1 MGNIF
6 NNIRIMFFE
15 LCRLYYIFCRILI
28 KNGFYRMMLS
38 IGYTLKSFIPGTK
51 KKKKSFLKLGEL
63 RKFYEGYRDR
73 IKPLFEN
80 DNLQKYILGSFSD
93 LWEKTLEFTEIK
105 EDKEIYSLIT
115 KVSIVNAVLAGIPG
129 RMAIGVLIC
138 IALEIYM
145 GLAIARKFGIKTS
158 SENESWEKIKSLT
171 PYVTYFGFVLF
182 VAFYLFKHT
191 LIFLFSL

>member
-51 KKKKSFLKLGEL
+51 KKKPGFLNLDEL
-63 RKFYEGYRDR
+63 KNIYEGYEDR
-73 IKPLFEN
+73 IKTLLEYEN
-80 DNLQKYILGSFSD
+80 LRKYILGSFSE
-93 LWEKTLEFTEIK
+93 LWEKTLKFSEIK

-129 RMAIGVLIC
+129 RLAVGVFIC
-138 IALEIYM
+138 IASESDRCIY
-145 GLAIARKFGIKTS
+145 
-158 SENESWEKIKSLT
+158 
-171 PYVTYFGFVLF
+171 
-182 VAFYLFKHT
+182 
-191 LIFLFSL
+191 